1 MSDESIRT
9 PPSICGSAEIDLA
22 HRLMRRHRE
31 CRIHRCA
38 WKWVAYRTLVQYGRI
53 APQTLS
59 PRERAHRRDI
69 EFPTAPPSS
78 RRTPGPDS
86 VFPCG
91 APEPVTLHQVLDGL
105 RELAHD
111 MRSGDSREG

>member
-1 MSDESIRT
+1 MSTESILT

-38 WKWVAYRTLVQYGRI
+38 WQWVAYRTLVQYGRI
-53 APQTLS
+53 APQPLS
-59 PRERAHRRDI
+59 PRERAHRRSI
-69 EFPTAPPSS
+69 EFSTTAPSS
-78 RRTPGPDS
+78 RQTPGPDS

-91 APEPVTLHQVLDGL
+91 AAEPVTLHQVLDGL
-105 RELAHD
+105 RELARD